1 MVLVNLGDQPPEVVG
16 QEEIDPLDDLGVLS
30 EIDHG
35 AHAQGVLVREVPLCP
50 GPTAMCLGDTN
61 PGGAR
66 EVAIDFDAIDLVI
79 ATAPL
84 GGENARVLP

>member
-35 AHAQGVLVREVPLCP
+35 AHAQGVLVREVP
-50 GPTAMCLGDTN
+50 
-61 PGGAR
+61 
-66 EVAIDFDAIDLVI
+66 
-79 ATAPL
+79 
-84 GGENARVLP
+84 